1 MGKEWMASIGKFE
14 TKTVRMIKYME
25 EISLWNTRINMWY
38 KLRCLNLKIL

>member
-25 EISLWNTRINMWY
+25 EDYFMEY
-38 KLRCLNLKIL
+38 EDKYVV